1 MRQINYILINETR
14 STIVVSNLN
23 NSPVSDL
30 RLHSIVIEAEAK
42 WQIPG
47 SKSRSELINKIL
59 GLRRHYP
66 EAKILGI
73 SEIDGRYIHPSD
85 AMNQLRFELSNL
97 S

>member
-1 MRQINYILINETR
+1 MKQINYILINETR

-30 RLHSIVIEAEAK
+30 RLHSIVIEAETK
-42 WQIPG
+42 WLIPG

-85 AMNQLRFELSNL
+85 AMNQLRFELSNYP
-97 S
+97 

>member
-1 MRQINYILINETR
+1 MKQINYILINETR
-14 STIVVSNLN
+14 STIVVNNLN

-30 RLHSIVIEAEAK
+30 RLHSIVIEADTQ

-47 SKSRSELINKIL
+47 SKSRSALINKIL
-59 GLRRHYP
+59 DLRRHYP

-73 SEIDGRYIHPSD
+73 SEIDGRYIRPSD
-85 AMNQLRFELSNL
+85 SMNQLRFELSNL

>member
-1 MRQINYILINETR
+1 MKQINYILINETR
-14 STIVVSNLN
+14 STIVVSNIN
-23 NSPVSDL
+23 NSPVSNL
-30 RLHSIVIEAEAK
+30 RLHSIVIEAKTK

-85 AMNQLRFELSNL
+85 AMNQLRFELSSL
-97 S
+97 

>member
-1 MRQINYILINETR
+1 MKQINYILINETR

-30 RLHSIVIEAEAK
+30 RLHSIVIEAETK

-85 AMNQLRFELSNL
+85 SMNQLRFELSNL